1 MRLSA
6 PTFVVAV
13 TVLLLGLVAL
23 NVVDRRFAPKSPEE
37 EAAAAQA
44 AQATPPSEPISS
56 SGELVRLPAEET
68 SGKPDAQTE
77 VVFGWEWTPEVQ
89 AEPARMVAAI
99 EALRTAARN
108 ADVKLR
114 IVNVDL
120 VPDAPRGLAV
130 NGKTALA
137 LPPSGLVEPSQLA
150 QSLKSLPAPA
160 ESAPHSHPH

>member
-13 TVLLLGLVAL
+13 VVLLLGLVAL
-23 NVVDRRFAPKSPEE
+23 NVADRRFAPKSPEE
-37 EAAAAQA
+37 EAAAQA
-44 AQATPPSEPISS
+44 AQNTPPSEPPPAG

-68 SGKPDAQTE
+68 SGRPDAETE

-89 AEPARMVAAI
+89 ADPARMAAAI

-108 ADVKLR
+108 ADVRLR

-130 NGKTALA
+130 NNKTTLE
-137 LPPSGLVEPSQLA
+137 LPPSGLVDPSQLA
-150 QSLKSLPAPA
+150 QSLRSLPAPA